1 MKITKDFKNDFVI
14 NILFKVNMTE
24 IYIENYTE
32 KSFVVL
38 GDTRPHK
45 ENIKKLGGKWNSRL
59 RDNKMG
65 WIFPMSKRDSVEKYI
80 NTFKKTGDI
89 PEIKESQTKMV
100 SMSQKDLEN
109 ILKRLEKL
117 EQEVTK
123 SPLRNLEDVPIFLN
137 VLKKLEQEVSCLRQE
152 VKELKN
158 KNIDKKIVEENKQ
171 KPRRLLKTFNSK
183 YEGRINRR
191 FDED

>member
-1 MKITKDFKNDFVI
+1 
-14 NILFKVNMTE
+14 MTE

-109 ILKRLEKL
+109 ILKRLEQL
-117 EQEVTK
+117 E
-123 SPLRNLEDVPIFLN
+123 
-137 VLKKLEQEVSCLRQE
+137 QE

-158 KNIDKKIVEENKQ
+158 KDIGGDVQNK
-171 KPRRLLKTFNSK
+171 PVRRRLLKTFDSK
-183 YEGRINRR
+183 YEGRINRPY
-191 FDED
+191 DQD

>member
-1 MKITKDFKNDFVI
+1 
-14 NILFKVNMTE
+14 MTD
-24 IYIENYTE
+24 IYIENYSE

-38 GDTRPHK
+38 GETKPHK

-59 RDNKMG
+59 RNNKMG
-65 WIFPMSKRDSVEKYI
+65 WIFPISKKDSIEKYI
-80 NTFKKTGDI
+80 DNFKTNGNI
-89 PEIKESQTKMV
+89 PEIEVNQSKMF

-109 ILKRLEKL
+109 ILKRLE
-117 EQEVTK
+117 
-123 SPLRNLEDVPIFLN
+123 
-137 VLKKLEQEVSCLRQE
+137 KLEQEVSCLRQE

>member
-1 MKITKDFKNDFVI
+1 
-14 NILFKVNMTE
+14 MTE

-59 RDNKMG
+59 KDNKMG
-65 WIFPMSKRDSVEKYI
+65 WIFPMSKKDSVEKYK
-80 NTFKKTGDI
+80 NTFKKTGNI
-89 PEIKESQTKMV
+89 PEIKASYSKMFN
-100 SMSQKDLEN
+100 MSQKDLEN

-117 EQEVTK
+117 EQEV
-123 SPLRNLEDVPIFLN
+123 IF
-137 VLKKLEQEVSCLRQE
+137 LRQE

-158 KNIDKKIVEENKQ
+158 NDNVGKKLDNK
-171 KPRRLLKTFNSK
+171 PNPRRRLLKTFDSK
-183 YEGRINRR
+183 YEGRINRSY
-191 FDED
+191 DED

>member
-1 MKITKDFKNDFVI
+1 MSE
-14 NILFKVNMTE
+14 MTE

-59 RDNKMG
+59 KDNKMG
-65 WIFPMSKRDSVEKYI
+65 WIFPMSKKDSVEKYI
-80 NTFKKTGDI
+80 NDFKQIGDI
-89 PEIKESQTKMV
+89 PEIKESQTKIV

-117 EQEVTK
+117 EQEV
-123 SPLRNLEDVPIFLN
+123 RG
-137 VLKKLEQEVSCLRQE
+137 
-152 VKELKN
+152 LKN
-158 KNIDKKIVEENKQ
+158 ADADEEVQHKI
-171 KPRRLLKTFNSK
+171 PRRRLLKTFDSK
-183 YEGRINRR
+183 YEGRINRPY
-191 FDED
+191 DED

>member
-1 MKITKDFKNDFVI
+1 
-14 NILFKVNMTE
+14 MTE

-59 RDNKMG
+59 KDNKMG
-65 WIFPMSKRDSVEKYI
+65 WIFPMSKKDYVEKYI
-80 NTFKKTGDI
+80 NDFKQIGDI
-89 PEIKESQTKMV
+89 PEVKESQMV

-109 ILKRLEKL
+109 ILKRLE
-117 EQEVTK
+117 
-123 SPLRNLEDVPIFLN
+123 
-137 VLKKLEQEVSCLRQE
+137 QE

-158 KNIDKKIVEENKQ
+158 KDIGGDVQNK
-171 KPRRLLKTFNSK
+171 PVRRRLLKTFDSK
-183 YEGRINRR
+183 YEGRINRPY
-191 FDED
+191 DED

>member
-1 MKITKDFKNDFVI
+1 
-14 NILFKVNMTE
+14 MTE

-45 ENIKKLGGKWNSRL
+45 ENIKKFGGKWNSRL

-80 NTFKKTGDI
+80 NTFKKTGNI
-89 PEIKESQTKMV
+89 PEIKESQTKMF

-117 EQEVTK
+117 EQEV
-123 SPLRNLEDVPIFLN
+123 I
-137 VLKKLEQEVSCLRQE
+137 CLRQE

-158 KNIDKKIVEENKQ
+158 KDIGGEVQNK
-171 KPRRLLKTFNSK
+171 PVRRRLLKTFDSK
-183 YEGRINRR
+183 YEGRINRPY
-191 FDED
+191 DED

>member
-1 MKITKDFKNDFVI
+1 M
-14 NILFKVNMTE
+14 
-24 IYIENYTE
+24 
-32 KSFVVL
+32 
-38 GDTRPHK
+38 
-45 ENIKKLGGKWNSRL
+45 
-59 RDNKMG
+59 NKMG

-137 VLKKLEQEVSCLRQE
+137 VLKKLEQEMNE
-152 VKELKN
+152 G
-158 KNIDKKIVEENKQ
+158 EN
-171 KPRRLLKTFNSK
+171 SV
-183 YEGRINRR
+183 
-191 FDED
+191 

>member
-1 MKITKDFKNDFVI
+1 
-14 NILFKVNMTE
+14 MTE

-59 RDNKMG
+59 KDNKMG

-80 NTFKKTGDI
+80 NTFKKTGNI
-89 PEIKESQTKMV
+89 PEITTSQSKMFN
-100 SMSQKDLEN
+100 MSQKDLEN

-117 EQEVTK
+117 EQEV
-123 SPLRNLEDVPIFLN
+123 IF
-137 VLKKLEQEVSCLRQE
+137 LRQE
-152 VKELKN
+152 VKELRNNDNVGEVIN
-158 KNIDKKIVEENKQ
+158 KTN
-171 KPRRLLKTFNSK
+171 PRRRLLKTFDSK
-183 YEGRINRR
+183 YEGRVNRPYC
-191 FDED
+191 ED

>member
-1 MKITKDFKNDFVI
+1 
-14 NILFKVNMTE
+14 MTE

-59 RDNKMG
+59 KDNKMG
-65 WIFPMSKRDSVEKYI
+65 WIFPMSKKDYVEKYI
-80 NTFKKTGDI
+80 NDFKQIGDI
-89 PEIKESQTKMV
+89 PEVKESQMV

-109 ILKRLEKL
+109 ILKRLEQL
-117 EQEVTK
+117 EQEVK
-123 SPLRNLEDVPIFLN
+123 ECMSQKDLENI
-137 VLKKLEQEVSCLRQE
+137 LKRLEQE

-158 KNIDKKIVEENKQ
+158 KDIGGDVQNK
-171 KPRRLLKTFNSK
+171 PVRRRLLKTFDSK
-183 YEGRINRR
+183 YEGRINRPY
-191 FDED
+191 DED